1 MKLWTK
7 KKVLVLCCLIPA
19 LLVAIYAWS
28 EVTEEY
34 VDADGNGLCE
44 HVNRRLE
51 RIHFIVWTTLYLYL
65 PGILLFSLSIAIAV
79 KMRQIQKTHSELARS
94 SPANTT

>member
-7 KKVLVLCCLIPA
+7 KNVLVLCCLIPA

-34 VDADGNGLCE
+34 VDADGNGICE

-51 RIHFIVWTTLYLYL
+51 RIHFIVWTTLNLNL
-65 PGILLFSLSIAIAV
+65 PGVLLLPMIIAIAV
-79 KMRQIQKTHSELARS
+79 KLSKIKKRHPDLKKS
-94 SPANTT
+94 SPPNTT